1 MSTSNALAAAG
12 IDELDVRQ
20 IPNLERHPL
29 VFAQFDAL
37 AVGESFVLVDSHDP
51 IPLRQE
57 FARTRPNT
65 YEWRLLEG
73 SRAAQ
78 LWRIRIVRLAESAV

>member
-1 MSTSNALAAAG
+1 MTTSNAPPVAD

-20 IPNLERHPL
+20 MPNPERHPL
-29 VFAQFDAL
+29 IFARFDGL
-37 AVGESFVLVDSHDP
+37 AVDESFVLVDSEDP
-51 IPLRQE
+51 ISLRQQ

-73 SRAAQ
+73 SRADQ
-78 LWRIRIVRLAESAV
+78 LWRIRIVRLAEAAV